1 VLTAVISS
9 VQCIGEAFG
18 VDPSDND
25 QSERL
30 SIKPASLESI
40 FDLFL
45 KTRDKV
51 NSSSAPPKLSDPTA
65 EDKANADKLKQKGN
79 SLMSSKKYD
88 EAIQTYTEAIKFD
101 STNPVYYSNRA
112 AAHSSKGDHHS
123 AIGDAEKAIEAD
135 PSYVKAYHRLG

>member
-1 VLTAVISS
+1 MVPSQ

-18 VDPSDND
+18 VDASDEAE
-25 QSERL
+25 SERL
-30 SIKPASLESI
+30 SIKPASLESV

-51 NSSSAPPKLSDPTA
+51 ASSTPPKSARPSA

-79 SLMSSKKYD
+79 TLMSSKKYD
-88 EAIQTYTEAIKFD
+88 DAIQSYTEAIKFD
-101 STNPVYYSNRA
+101 ATNPVYYSNRA
-112 AAHSSKGDHHS
+112 AAHSSKGDHLL
-123 AIGDAEKAIEAD
+123 AVGDAGKAIEVD